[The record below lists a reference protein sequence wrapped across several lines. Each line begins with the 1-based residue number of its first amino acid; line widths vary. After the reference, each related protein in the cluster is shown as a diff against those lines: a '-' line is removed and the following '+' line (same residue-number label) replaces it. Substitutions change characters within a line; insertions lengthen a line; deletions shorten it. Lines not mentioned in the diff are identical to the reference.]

1 MMEFC
6 RHLELPL
13 PTRNIRNK
21 TESVAILGI
30 GHAMLLFSRCSCKLD
45 QDALHLATIHTVRST
60 VEEAGL
66 LRHFV
71 LDNSTSFHHEISVP
85 YRVHSPPLVK
95 EHSKPRPGPVP
106 LSRAGRVG

>member
-30 GHAMLLFSRCSCKLD
+30 GHPMHLFSYCSCKLD
-45 QDALHLATIHTVRST
+45 QGALHLATILYEVQWRKLGYCGTSY
-60 VEEAGL
+60 L
-66 LRHFV
+66 I
-71 LDNSTSFHHEISVP
+71 NSTSFHHEISVP
-85 YRVHSPPLVK
+85 
-95 EHSKPRPGPVP
+95 
-106 LSRAGRVG
+106 